1 MDLSGKCD
9 PLVSEITHE
18 LTNGEFGG
26 VPLKVFLK
34 LLIDLTGSWVEKAL
48 S

>member
-9 PLVSEITHE
+9 PLVSEITQE
-18 LTNGEFGG
+18 LTNDESGG
-26 VPLKVFLK
+26 VPPKVFLK